1 MSKKI
6 ERLTV
11 SAVLIALATV
21 LSFVKVYQLPLGG
34 AITLLSMLPI
44 VVISVRYGTPWG
56 LVSAFCYALVQLG
69 TGIAELMSWGMTPVQ
84 WVGSVVFDYLLPF
97 TAIGLAGILVRK
109 GAAGIVGGTAAALA
123 IRFISHFI
131 SGTIFFAQWCP
142 EGWNVVWYSVCY
154 NGSYMLPELIFTVVA
169 VGIISAL
176 PQGKRLM
183 NLA

>member
-21 LSFVKVYQLPLGG
+21 LSFVKVYELPLGG

-69 TGIAELMSWGMTPVQ
+69 TGLAELMSWGMTPVQ
-84 WVGSVVFDYLLPF
+84 WVGSVLFDYLLPF
-97 TAIGLAGILVRK
+97 TAIGLAGLFARK
-109 GAAGIVGGTAAALA
+109 GRIGMMVGSTLALA
-123 IRFISHFI
+123 IRFVSHFI

-142 EGWNVVWYSVCY
+142 EGWNVALYSVCY
-154 NGSYMLPELIFTVVA
+154 NGSYMLPELIFTLIA
-169 VGIISAL
+169 LGLISAL

>member
-44 VVISVRYGTPWG
+44 VILSVRYGTLWG
-56 LVSAFCYALVQLG
+56 LVSAFCYALVQMALG
-69 TGIAELMSWGMTPVQ
+69 LAELMSWGMTPVQ
-84 WVGSVVFDYLLPF
+84 WVGSIVFDYLLAF
-97 TAIGLAGILVRK
+97 TAIGLAGLFARK
-109 GAAGIVGGTAAALA
+109 GRVGIMAGSTLALA
-123 IRFISHFI
+123 IRFVSHFI

-142 EGWNVVWYSVCY
+142 EGWNVVLYSVCY
-154 NGSYMLPELIFTVVA
+154 NGSYMLPELIFTLIA
-169 VGIISAL
+169 LGLISAL

>member
-6 ERLTV
+6 ERLAV

-44 VVISVRYGTPWG
+44 AVISVRYGTPWG
-56 LVSAFCYALVQLG
+56 LVSAFCYGLVQLG
-69 TGIAELMSWGMTPVQ
+69 TGLAELMSWGMTPAQ
-84 WVGSVVFDYLLPF
+84 WVGSIVFDYLLAF
-97 TAIGLAGILVRK
+97 TAIGLAGLFARK
-109 GAAGIVGGTAAALA
+109 GRVGLLVGSTLALVL
-123 IRFISHFI
+123 RFVSHFI

-142 EGWNVVWYSVCY
+142 TGWNVALYSVCY
-154 NGSYMLPELIFTVVA
+154 NGSYMLPELIFTLIA
-169 VGIISAL
+169 LGLITAL

-183 NLA
+183 NLT